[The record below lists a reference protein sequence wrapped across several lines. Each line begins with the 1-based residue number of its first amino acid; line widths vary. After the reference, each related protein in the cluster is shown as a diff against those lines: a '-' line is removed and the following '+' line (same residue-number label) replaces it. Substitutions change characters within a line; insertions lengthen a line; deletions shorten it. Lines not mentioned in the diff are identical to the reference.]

1 VFDCGSVA
9 CDILSFRSRG
19 SGGLVANVVG
29 FLRDCLRVVVSG
41 VVRTP
46 LCRYGEDCMRKYGS
60 NVSVE
65 GLAYVLLVG
74 SGLRS
79 KAEIS
84 EVVELP
90 ASSSSEVKGGC
101 VIQ

>member
-1 VFDCGSVA
+1 
-9 CDILSFRSRG
+9 
-19 SGGLVANVVG
+19 
-29 FLRDCLRVVVSG
+29 
-41 VVRTP
+41 
-46 LCRYGEDCMRKYGS
+46 MRKYGS
-60 NVSVE
+60 NISVE

-79 KAEIS
+79 KAEIF